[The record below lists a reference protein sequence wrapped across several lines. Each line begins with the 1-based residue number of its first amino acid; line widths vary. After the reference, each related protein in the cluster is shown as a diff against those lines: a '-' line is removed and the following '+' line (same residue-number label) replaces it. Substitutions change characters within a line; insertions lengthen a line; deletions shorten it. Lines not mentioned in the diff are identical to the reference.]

1 VLRHTAFFI
10 HRDTTT
16 PEQRFEMLKGLAF
29 LQSECDGPVAGDYGE
44 DLFGGSTPL
53 REVRPSKRTP
63 RWRRRPEGPPSNY
76 DVALHLDFDD
86 KAGLDRYNADNV
98 HHLVGEF
105 NASINEPELTAR
117 VDWYYEGG
125 PRTKKGKIRHTAMF
139 VWADDASESQRQ
151 KALDA
156 VRQLESAPGVE
167 LVTIGKNVG
176 TLKTDYDWLYDIQV
190 VDRGAT
196 EKLLKGELFANAMR
210 VVAPVTK
217 YEWTA
222 RLSHLMRG
230 S

>member
-1 VLRHTAFFI
+1 
-10 HRDTTT
+10 
-16 PEQRFEMLKGLAF
+16 
-29 LQSECDGPVAGDYGE
+29 
-44 DLFGGSTPL
+44 
-53 REVRPSKRTP
+53 
-63 RWRRRPEGPPSNY
+63 
-76 DVALHLDFDD
+76 
-86 KAGLDRYNADNV
+86 
-98 HHLVGEF
+98 
-105 NASINEPELTAR
+105 
-117 VDWYYEGG
+117 
-125 PRTKKGKIRHTAMF
+125 
-139 VWADDASESQRQ
+139 VWADDAGESQRQ

-156 VRQLESAPGVE
+156 IRQLESAPGVE

-196 EKLLKGELFANAMR
+196 EKLLKGELFASAMR